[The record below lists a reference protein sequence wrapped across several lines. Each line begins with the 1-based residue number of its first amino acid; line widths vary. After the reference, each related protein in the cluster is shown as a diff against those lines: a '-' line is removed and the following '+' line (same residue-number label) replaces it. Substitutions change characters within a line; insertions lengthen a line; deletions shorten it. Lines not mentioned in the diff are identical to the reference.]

1 VLVSTLNTPAL
12 RALAY
17 ARASRPN
24 TLTAITVRTSDRET
38 ETLRR
43 DWFELDVPVPL
54 MILES
59 SFRDVTRPVLDHI
72 KHIRRQSPRDVVTVY
87 IPEYVVGHWW
97 EHFLHNQS
105 ALRLKTRLLFI
116 PGLMVVNVPYQLGS
130 AQFAAE
136 AHDDLDQLD
145 IESPSPFSPGAA
157 ETPSPA
163 AQPGANA

>member
-1 VLVSTLNTPAL
+1 M
-12 RALAY
+12 
-17 ARASRPN
+17 
-24 TLTAITVRTSDRET
+24 RTSDRET

-54 MILES
+54 TILES
-59 SFRDVTRPVLDHI
+59 SFRDVTRPVIDHI
-72 KHIRRQSPRDVVTVY
+72 KHIRRESPRDVVAVY

-130 AQFAAE
+130 AQLAEKERDDVISEPAAE
-136 AHDDLDQLD
+136 GAPGVTSGAGSTQPAQRDLDVR
-145 IESPSPFSPGAA
+145 P
-157 ETPSPA
+157 
-163 AQPGANA
+163 